1 MSSLVVFFLSLA
13 ALWLGANL
21 ITRSALRLAKSWG
34 MSEGFIGM
42 TVLALGTSFPEITIG
57 FTGALQ
63 KLAGQNTS
71 GIVVGNA
78 IGASMNQLIL
88 IVAIAGLIKSIKFRK
103 DNVFFDSTFVIAT
116 MTAFYVTS
124 RDGLI
129 SRSEGMVFI
138 LFYLLYL
145 TFLSR
150 QNFLEKLSS
159 KIKQKFSKKKVRL
172 ADILWLV
179 LGLMIIAKSSQLV
192 LGNGVLLASQF
203 GVSEATIGILLL
215 GFGASLPELVV
226 SISAALRGATALS
239 LGNLIGGTVVNIC
252 VAMGLGA
259 AITGWEVDRGLLQF
273 DIPYLLFSSVVVVLF
288 IASRNKL
295 DRKESLLLLSLYLV
309 YLSLKAMGL

>member
-1 MSSLVVFFLSLA
+1 VSSLIIFLLSLV
-13 ALWLGANL
+13 ALWFGASL
-21 ITRSALRLAKSWG
+21 ITRAALRLAKSWG

-88 IVAIAGLIKSIKFRK
+88 IVAIAGLIKTIKFRK

-116 MTAFYVTS
+116 MTAFYLTS

-138 LFYLLYL
+138 LFYLLYI

-159 KIKQKFSKKKVRL
+159 KIKQKLSKKRVRL

-179 LGLMIIAKSSQLV
+179 LGLIIIAKSSQLV
-192 LGNGVLLASQF
+192 LAHGVLLASQF

-226 SISAALRGATALS
+226 SINAALKGAVSLS
-239 LGNLIGGTVVNIC
+239 LGNLIGGTIVNIC

-259 AITGWEVDRGLLQF
+259 AIAGWEVDRGLLQF
-273 DIPYLLFSSVVVVLF
+273 DIPYLLFSSVIVVLF